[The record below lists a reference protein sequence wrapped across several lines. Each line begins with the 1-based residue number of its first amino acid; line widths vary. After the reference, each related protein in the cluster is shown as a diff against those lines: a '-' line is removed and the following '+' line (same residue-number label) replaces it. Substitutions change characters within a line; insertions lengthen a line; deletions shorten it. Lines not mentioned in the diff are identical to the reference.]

1 MLTKSLKNALHIIG
15 GRVGNGFQIIL
26 LDICRTETEH
36 PVDNR
41 LIHGGVMNTH
51 DILPHGQQAL
61 VCTVF
66 LRKHIPGNR
75 LFVIDEHD
83 VHRTVSDIADHVY
96 APKVRKPVCHRRKA
110 LWEHI
115 HAYDLHMVGNIS
127 EREVHGF
134 VLQEI
139 VPELVP
145 LTTDPSKRKT
155 CRNSD
160 FAAGHFS
167 DIQFPCDGRKRQH
180 IVVQIPRLI
189 RKELLVPFT
198 DQVELAFIDK
208 QIFFEH
214 RLLGIGGNAC
224 REAAVCGFDIAVAAV
239 NSNYDYI
246 VDHLHSTTSISAR
259 GLFRAYRGR
268 P

>member
-1 MLTKSLKNALHIIG
+1 M
-15 GRVGNGFQIIL
+15 
-26 LDICRTETEH
+26 
-36 PVDNR
+36 
-41 LIHGGVMNTH
+41 
-51 DILPHGQQAL
+51 
-61 VCTVF
+61 CTVF

-83 VHRTVSDIADHVY
+83 IHGAVSNIADHVY

-110 LWEHI
+110 LGKHI
-115 HAYDLHMVGNIS
+115 HAYDLHMVGDIS
-127 EREVHGF
+127 EREVYGF

-167 DIQFPCDGRKRQH
+167 DIQFPRDGRKRQH
-180 IVVQIPRLI
+180 IVVQIFRFI

-198 DQVELAFIDK
+198 D
-208 QIFFEH
+208 
-214 RLLGIGGNAC
+214 
-224 REAAVCGFDIAVAAV
+224 
-239 NSNYDYI
+239 
-246 VDHLHSTTSISAR
+246 
-259 GLFRAYRGR
+259 
-268 P
+268 

>member
-1 MLTKSLKNALHIIG
+1 M
-15 GRVGNGFQIIL
+15 R
-26 LDICRTETEH
+26 
-36 PVDNR
+36 
-41 LIHGGVMNTH
+41 TH

-66 LRKHIPGNR
+66 LRKHIPGDR
-75 LFVIDEHD
+75 LLVIDEHD

-115 HAYDLHMVGNIS
+115 HAHDLHMVGDIS
-127 EREVHGF
+127 EREVYGF

-139 VPELVP
+139 IPELVP

-167 DIQFPCDGRKRQH
+167 DIQFPRDCSTPYFGSLNKEQLERYTKQFQNPKRFFR
-180 IVVQIPRLI
+180 VVGEI
-189 RKELLVPFT
+189 KAVPYKP
-198 DQVELAFIDK
+198 EK
-208 QIFFEH
+208 
-214 RLLGIGGNAC
+214 
-224 REAAVCGFDIAVAAV
+224 
-239 NSNYDYI
+239 
-246 VDHLHSTTSISAR
+246 DHER
-259 GLFRAYRGR
+259 
-268 P
+268 

>member
-1 MLTKSLKNALHIIG
+1 M
-15 GRVGNGFQIIL
+15 
-26 LDICRTETEH
+26 
-36 PVDNR
+36 
-41 LIHGGVMNTH
+41 
-51 DILPHGQQAL
+51 
-61 VCTVF
+61 CTVF

-83 VHRTVSDIADHVY
+83 IHGAVPNIADHVY

-110 LWEHI
+110 LGKHI
-115 HAYDLHMVGNIS
+115 HAYNLHMVGDIS
-127 EREVHGF
+127 EREVYGF

-167 DIQFPCDGRKRQH
+167 DIQFPRDGRKRQH

-208 QIFFEH
+208 QILLEH
-214 RLLGIGGNAC
+214 RLLVIGGNAC

-239 NSNYDYI
+239 DSDYDYI
-246 VDHLHSTTSISAR
+246 VGHLHAITSISAR
-259 GLFRAYRGR
+259 GLFRAYRER

>member
-1 MLTKSLKNALHIIG
+1 
-15 GRVGNGFQIIL
+15 
-26 LDICRTETEH
+26 
-36 PVDNR
+36 
-41 LIHGGVMNTH
+41 MNTH

-83 VHRTVSDIADHVY
+83 IHGAVPNIADHIH
-96 APKVRKPVCHRRKA
+96 AAKVGEPVCHRRKA
-110 LWEHI
+110 LGKYI
-115 HAYDLHMVGNIS
+115 HAHDLHMVGDIS
-127 EREVHGF
+127 EREVYGF

-145 LTTDPSKRKT
+145 LTADPSKRKT

-167 DIQFPCDGRKRQH
+167 DIQFPRDSCKRQH
-180 IVVQIPRLI
+180 IVVKIFRLI

-198 DQVELAFIDK
+198 DQVELAFKDK
-208 QIFFEH
+208 QIFLEH
-214 RLLGIGGNAC
+214 WLLSIGGNAC

-239 NSNYDYI
+239 DSNYDYI
-246 VDHLHSTTSISAR
+246 VDHLHSITSISAR
-259 GLFRAYRGR
+259 GPFRAYRGR

>member
-1 MLTKSLKNALHIIG
+1 M
-15 GRVGNGFQIIL
+15 R
-26 LDICRTETEH
+26 
-36 PVDNR
+36 
-41 LIHGGVMNTH
+41 
-51 DILPHGQQAL
+51 
-61 VCTVF
+61 TVF

-83 VHRTVSDIADHVY
+83 VHRTVSNIADHVY

-110 LWEHI
+110 LGKYI
-115 HAYDLHMVGNIS
+115 HAHNLHMVGNIS
-127 EREVHGF
+127 EREVYGF
-134 VLQEI
+134 VLHQI

-167 DIQFPCDGRKRQH
+167 DIQFPRDSCKRQH
-180 IVVQIPRLI
+180 IVVQIFRLI

-198 DQVELAFIDK
+198 DQVELAFKDK
-208 QIFFEH
+208 QILLEH
-214 RLLGIGGNAC
+214 WLLGIGRNAC

-239 NSNYDYI
+239 DSNYDYI
-246 VDHLHSTTSISAR
+246 VDHLHSITSISAR
-259 GLFRAYRGR
+259 GPFRAYRGR
-268 P
+268 PWFPRRPERSAPDSETASYTVPTVPC

>member
-1 MLTKSLKNALHIIG
+1 M
-15 GRVGNGFQIIL
+15 R
-26 LDICRTETEH
+26 
-36 PVDNR
+36 
-41 LIHGGVMNTH
+41 TH

-66 LRKHIPGNR
+66 LRKHIPGDR
-75 LFVIDEHD
+75 LLVIDEHD

-115 HAYDLHMVGNIS
+115 HAHDLHMVGDIS
-127 EREVHGF
+127 EREVYGF

-139 VPELVP
+139 IPELVP

-167 DIQFPCDGRKRQH
+167 DIQFPRDGRKRQH
-180 IVVQIPRLI
+180 IVVQIFRLI

-198 DQVELAFIDK
+198 DQVKLAFKDK

-214 RLLGIGGNAC
+214 RLSVIGGETC
-224 REAAVCGFDIAVAAV
+224 REAAVCGFDIAVATV
-239 NSNYDYI
+239 DSNYDYI
-246 VDHLHSTTSISAR
+246 VDHLHAITSISAR
-259 GLFRAYRGR
+259 GPFRAYRER

>member
-1 MLTKSLKNALHIIG
+1 MLTKPLKNALHIIG
-15 GRVGNGFQIIL
+15 SRVSNGFQIIL
-26 LDICRTETEH
+26 LDICRTEPEH

-41 LIHGGVMNTH
+41 LVHGGVMRTH

-66 LRKHIPGNR
+66 LRKHIPGDR
-75 LFVIDEHD
+75 LLVIDEHD

-96 APKVRKPVCHRRKA
+96 ALKVRKPVCHRRKA

-115 HAYDLHMVGNIS
+115 HAYDLHMVGDIS
-127 EREVHGF
+127 EREVYGF

-145 LTTDPSKRKT
+145 LTTDPGKRKT

-167 DIQFPCDGRKRQH
+167 DIQFPRDGRKRQH

-198 DQVELAFIDK
+198 DQVELAFKDK

-214 RLLGIGGNAC
+214 RLSVIGGETC
-224 REAAVCGFDIAVAAV
+224 REAAVCGFDIAVTAV
-239 NSNYDYI
+239 DSNYDYI
-246 VDHLHSTTSISAR
+246 VDHLHAITSISAR
-259 GLFRAYRGR
+259 GLFRAYRER

>member
-1 MLTKSLKNALHIIG
+1 M
-15 GRVGNGFQIIL
+15 R
-26 LDICRTETEH
+26 
-36 PVDNR
+36 
-41 LIHGGVMNTH
+41 
-51 DILPHGQQAL
+51 
-61 VCTVF
+61 TVF

-75 LFVIDEHD
+75 LLVIDEHD
-83 VHRTVSDIADHVY
+83 IHGAVSNIADHVY
-96 APKVRKPVCHRRKA
+96 TPKVREPVGHRRKA
-110 LWEHI
+110 LGKYI
-115 HAYDLHMVGNIS
+115 HAHDLHMVGDIS
-127 EREVHGF
+127 ERKVHGF
-134 VLQEI
+134 VLHQI

-180 IVVQIPRLI
+180 IVVQIFRLI

-198 DQVELAFIDK
+198 DQVELAFKDK

-214 RLLGIGGNAC
+214 RLSVIGGNAC
-224 REAAVCGFDIAVAAV
+224 REAAVCGFDIAVTAV
-239 NSNYDYI
+239 DSDYDYI
-246 VDHLHSTTSISAR
+246 VDHLHVITSISAH
-259 GLFRAYRGR
+259 GLFRAYRER

>member
-1 MLTKSLKNALHIIG
+1 M
-15 GRVGNGFQIIL
+15 R
-26 LDICRTETEH
+26 
-36 PVDNR
+36 
-41 LIHGGVMNTH
+41 TH

-83 VHRTVSDIADHVY
+83 IHGAVPNIADHIH
-96 APKVRKPVCHRRKA
+96 AAKVGEPVRHRRKA
-110 LWEHI
+110 LGKYI
-115 HAYDLHMVGNIS
+115 HAHDLHMVGDIS
-127 EREVHGF
+127 EREVYGF

-145 LTTDPSKRKT
+145 LTADPSKRKT

-167 DIQFPCDGRKRQH
+167 DIQFPRDSCKRQH
-180 IVVQIPRLI
+180 IVVKIFRLI

-198 DQVELAFIDK
+198 DQVELAFKDK
-208 QIFFEH
+208 QILLEH
-214 RLLGIGGNAC
+214 RLLVIGGNAC
-224 REAAVCGFDIAVAAV
+224 REAAICGFDIAVAAV
-239 NSNYDYI
+239 DSDYDYI
-246 VDHLHSTTSISAR
+246 VDHLHSITSISAH
-259 GLFRAYRGR
+259 GPFRAYRGR

>member
-1 MLTKSLKNALHIIG
+1 M
-15 GRVGNGFQIIL
+15 R
-26 LDICRTETEH
+26 
-36 PVDNR
+36 
-41 LIHGGVMNTH
+41 TH

-83 VHRTVSDIADHVY
+83 IHGAVPNIADHIH
-96 APKVRKPVCHRRKA
+96 AAKVGEPVCHRRKA
-110 LWEHI
+110 LGKYI
-115 HAYDLHMVGNIS
+115 HAHDLHMVGDIS
-127 EREVHGF
+127 ERKVYGF

-145 LTTDPSKRKT
+145 LTTDPSKRKA

-167 DIQFPCDGRKRQH
+167 DIQFPRDGRKRQH
-180 IVVQIPRLI
+180 IVVQIFRLI

-208 QIFFEH
+208 QILLEH
-214 RLLGIGGNAC
+214 RLLVIDGNAC

-239 NSNYDYI
+239 DSDYDYI
-246 VDHLHSTTSISAR
+246 VDHLHSITSISAR
-259 GLFRAYRGR
+259 GPFRAYRGR

>member
-1 MLTKSLKNALHIIG
+1 M
-15 GRVGNGFQIIL
+15 R
-26 LDICRTETEH
+26 
-36 PVDNR
+36 
-41 LIHGGVMNTH
+41 TH
-51 DILPHGQQAL
+51 DILPHSQQAL
-61 VCTVF
+61 VRTIF
-66 LRKHIPGNR
+66 FRKHIPGNR

-83 VHRTVSDIADHVY
+83 IHGAVSNIADHVY

-110 LWEHI
+110 LWKHI

-127 EREVHGF
+127 EREVYGF

-167 DIQFPCDGRKRQH
+167 DIQFPRDGCKRQH

-198 DQVELAFIDK
+198 NQVELAFKDK
-208 QIFFEH
+208 QILLEH

-239 NSNYDYI
+239 DSDYDYI
-246 VDHLHSTTSISAR
+246 VDHLHAITSISAR
-259 GLFRAYRGR
+259 GLFRAYRER

>member
-1 MLTKSLKNALHIIG
+1 M
-15 GRVGNGFQIIL
+15 
-26 LDICRTETEH
+26 
-36 PVDNR
+36 
-41 LIHGGVMNTH
+41 
-51 DILPHGQQAL
+51 
-61 VCTVF
+61 CTVF

-83 VHRTVSDIADHVY
+83 IHGAVPNIADHVY

-110 LWEHI
+110 LGKYI

-127 EREVHGF
+127 EREVYGF

-145 LTTDPSKRKT
+145 LTTDPGKRKT

-180 IVVQIPRLI
+180 IVVQIFRLI
-189 RKELLVPFT
+189 RKELLMSFA
-198 DQVELAFIDK
+198 DQVKLAFKDK

-214 RLLGIGGNAC
+214 RLSVIGGETC
-224 REAAVCGFDIAVAAV
+224 REAAVCGFHIAVTAV
-239 NSNYDYI
+239 DSNYDYI
-246 VDHLHSTTSISAR
+246 VDHLHAITSISAR
-259 GLFRAYRGR
+259 GLFRAYRER

>member
-1 MLTKSLKNALHIIG
+1 M
-15 GRVGNGFQIIL
+15 R
-26 LDICRTETEH
+26 
-36 PVDNR
+36 
-41 LIHGGVMNTH
+41 TH

-66 LRKHIPGNR
+66 LRKHIPGDR
-75 LFVIDEHD
+75 LLVIDEHD
-83 VHRTVSDIADHVY
+83 VHRTVSDIADHVDT
-96 APKVRKPVCHRRKA
+96 PKIRKPVCHRRKA

-115 HAYDLHMVGNIS
+115 HAYDLHMVGDIS
-127 EREVHGF
+127 EREVYGF

-145 LTTDPSKRKT
+145 LATDPSKRKT

-167 DIQFPCDGRKRQH
+167 DIQFPRDGRKRQH
-180 IVVQIPRLI
+180 IVVQIFRLI

-208 QIFFEH
+208 QILLEH
-214 RLLGIGGNAC
+214 RLLVIDGNAC

-239 NSNYDYI
+239 DSDYDYI
-246 VDHLHSTTSISAR
+246 VDHLHSITSISAR
-259 GLFRAYRGR
+259 GPFRAYRGR

>member
-1 MLTKSLKNALHIIG
+1 M
-15 GRVGNGFQIIL
+15 
-26 LDICRTETEH
+26 
-36 PVDNR
+36 
-41 LIHGGVMNTH
+41 
-51 DILPHGQQAL
+51 
-61 VCTVF
+61 CTIF

-83 VHRTVSDIADHVY
+83 IHGAVPNIADHVY
-96 APKVRKPVCHRRKA
+96 ATKIGEPVCHRRKA
-110 LWEHI
+110 LGKYI
-115 HAYDLHMVGNIS
+115 HAHDLHMVGDTS
-127 EREVHGF
+127 EREIHGS
-134 VLQEI
+134 VLHQI

-180 IVVQIPRLI
+180 IVVQIFRLI
-189 RKELLVPFT
+189 RKELLMSFA
-198 DQVELAFIDK
+198 DQVELSFKDK
-208 QIFFEH
+208 QIFLEH
-214 RLLGIGGNAC
+214 RLLVIGGNAC

-239 NSNYDYI
+239 DSDYDYI
-246 VDHLHSTTSISAR
+246 VDHLHAITSISAR
-259 GLFRAYRGR
+259 GPFRAYRER

>member
-1 MLTKSLKNALHIIG
+1 M
-15 GRVGNGFQIIL
+15 R
-26 LDICRTETEH
+26 
-36 PVDNR
+36 
-41 LIHGGVMNTH
+41 TH

-83 VHRTVSDIADHVY
+83 IHGAVPNIADHVY
-96 APKVRKPVCHRRKA
+96 APKVRKPVCHCRKA
-110 LWEHI
+110 LGKYI
-115 HAYDLHMVGNIS
+115 HAHDLHMVGNIS
-127 EREVHGF
+127 EREVYSF

-145 LTTDPSKRKT
+145 LTTDPGKRKT

-198 DQVELAFIDK
+198 DQVKLAFKDK
-208 QIFFEH
+208 
-214 RLLGIGGNAC
+214 
-224 REAAVCGFDIAVAAV
+224 
-239 NSNYDYI
+239 
-246 VDHLHSTTSISAR
+246 
-259 GLFRAYRGR
+259 
-268 P
+268 

>member
-1 MLTKSLKNALHIIG
+1 M
-15 GRVGNGFQIIL
+15 R
-26 LDICRTETEH
+26 
-36 PVDNR
+36 
-41 LIHGGVMNTH
+41 TH

-75 LFVIDEHD
+75 LLVIDEHD
-83 VHRTVSDIADHVY
+83 IHGAVSNIADHVY

-115 HAYDLHMVGNIS
+115 HAYDLHMVGDIS

-134 VLQEI
+134 VLHQI

-180 IVVQIPRLI
+180 IVVQIFRLI

-198 DQVELAFIDK
+198 DQVELAFKDK
-208 QIFFEH
+208 QILLEH
-214 RLLGIGGNAC
+214 RLFVIGGNAC

-239 NSNYDYI
+239 DSDYDYI
-246 VDHLHSTTSISAR
+246 VDHLHAITSISAR
-259 GLFRAYRGR
+259 GPFRAYRER

>member
-1 MLTKSLKNALHIIG
+1 M
-15 GRVGNGFQIIL
+15 R
-26 LDICRTETEH
+26 
-36 PVDNR
+36 
-41 LIHGGVMNTH
+41 TH

-83 VHRTVSDIADHVY
+83 IHGAVPNIADHIH
-96 APKVRKPVCHRRKA
+96 AAKVGEPVCHRRKA
-110 LWEHI
+110 LGKYI
-115 HAYDLHMVGNIS
+115 HAHDLHMVGDIS
-127 EREVHGF
+127 ERKVYGF

-145 LTTDPSKRKT
+145 LTTDPSKRKA

-167 DIQFPCDGRKRQH
+167 DIQFPRDGRKRQH
-180 IVVQIPRLI
+180 IVVQIFRLI

-198 DQVELAFIDK
+198 DQVELAFKDK
-208 QIFFEH
+208 QIFLEH
-214 RLLGIGGNAC
+214 WLISIGRNAC

-239 NSNYDYI
+239 DSDYDYI
-246 VDHLHSTTSISAR
+246 VDHLHSITSISAR
-259 GLFRAYRGR
+259 GPFRAYRGR